1 MTNKLKKALTAS
13 EINPNR
19 FFYLKTDEVKLFDS
33 MKTFTLSCLDGFQYD
48 NICVTPYERYS
59 CIRVPKFFTDHPWLR
74 ENDVVVFE
82 IDNEKCL
89 VNLRFEVSSAS
100 SQDFSTTKELTPAFE
115 RDIRDFL
122 EINIIKHKFDSL
134 QLYKGRMGKE
144 FDTQEVGKI
153 DLLCVDNNGD
163 FVVIEIK
170 KEKESD
176 KVVGQI
182 QRYMGWVKKNLA
194 KDKRVRGIIILHE
207 QEDDYEND
215 KQVSYL
221 RYALLVNPDIQLKFY
236 KMSISLLNG

>member
-1 MTNKLKKALTAS
+1 MNYLSKSLKSHEVETNH
-13 EINPNR
+13 
-19 FFYLKTDEVKLFDS
+19 FFYLKKEDVELFHS
-33 MKTFTLSCLDGFQYD
+33 MQNFTLFCSDGFK
-48 NICVTPYERYS
+48 YENLSISSYQKYS
-59 CIRVPKFFTDHPWLR
+59 CIRVPNFFTDHPWLR

-82 IDNEKCL
+82 IDNENCI

-115 RDIRDFL
+115 KEIRDFL
-122 EINIIKHKFDSL
+122 EISINKHKFDSL
-134 QLYKGRMGKE
+134 QLYKGRIGKE

-153 DLLCVDNNGD
+153 DLLCIDNNGD

-194 KDKRVRGIIILHE
+194 KDKKVRGIIILHE

-236 KMSISLLNG
+236 KMSISLLND